1 MPAVTMVGKLSLP
14 VSEAISKLKG
24 GDECVD
30 ADGVKTM
37 GVRDEW
43 FKLQRNAVGRGEPRP
58 FGTKEYGRT
67 ADPCR
72 VQQALVRILLQ
83 WLPTR
88 AESSS
93 EDMPASMSEALD

>member
-24 GDECVD
+24 GGEYVD

-43 FKLQRNAVGRGEPRP
+43 FKLQRDAVGRGEPRL
-58 FGTKEYGRT
+58 FGTKEHGRT
-67 ADPCR
+67 DKAAAE
-72 VQQALVRILLQ
+72 QALVRILLQ

-93 EDMPASMSEALD
+93 EDMPASLSEALD